1 MPDHI
6 HLILTPLVNERE
18 REIFSLI
25 EIMRGIKGAS
35 ARAINQYLERHGPVW
50 QEESFDHVLRSSE
63 GLDAK
68 VEYVLQNPVRKGL
81 VSNWREYRWA
91 WQRPEREAAQMIVR
105 ELEHD

>member
-1 MPDHI
+1 M
-6 HLILTPLVNERE
+6 ILTPLINERK

-35 ARAINQYLERHGPVW
+35 ARAINECLGRHGPVW

-68 VEYVLQNPVRKGL
+68 RLFFAEPGEEGIGQQL
-81 VSNWREYRWA
+81 
-91 WQRPEREAAQMIVR
+91 
-105 ELEHD
+105 D